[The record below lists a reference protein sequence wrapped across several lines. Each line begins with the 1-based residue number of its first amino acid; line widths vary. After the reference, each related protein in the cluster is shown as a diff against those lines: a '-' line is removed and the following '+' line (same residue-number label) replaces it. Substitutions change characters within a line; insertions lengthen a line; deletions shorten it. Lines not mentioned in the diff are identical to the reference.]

1 MSYIAVSTDAPILR
15 GGALDLWKSKEYE
28 VMLTGPYSTGKTF
41 AAILKLH
48 SLLCLFPKSRA
59 LMVRKTYK
67 SAVNSIVV
75 TYEQKVLPVNP
86 HEERSPISPYG
97 GQRPEFYQYPNGS
110 RLIVGG
116 MDNPDKFLSA
126 EYDFIYTNQTEEFTL
141 DDWEKL
147 TGRATGRAGNAP
159 WTQVFGDCNP
169 DVPFH
174 WIQTRHAIKK
184 FESRHEDNP
193 VLYRDGQW
201 TELGNKTLDILNKLT
216 GVRYKRGR
224 LGLWV
229 AAEGQVYESYDPAI
243 HLIDRFEIPDNW
255 RRYRVIDFGYRNPFV
270 CQWWAV
276 DGDDRLYRYRE
287 MYMTGRTVAAH
298 ARKIN
303 ELSQGESYAA
313 TICDHDAEDRATLA
327 ENGIETESAT
337 KTVKRG
343 IEKVEE
349 RLKLD
354 ATGKPALFLLRDSLV
369 EVDESLR
376 SERKPTCAEEEFSAY
391 VWPKGKDGQP
401 EKEEPVKENDH
412 GMDATRYMVM
422 KLDGGGDADV
432 ADLSEIYARLNQ

>member
-1 MSYIAVSTDAPILR
+1 MSYIAISEDAPVLR
-15 GGALDLWKSKEYE
+15 GGALELWKARDYE
-28 VMLTGPYSTGKTF
+28 VMLTGPYNTGKTF
-41 AAILKLH
+41 GALYKLH
-48 SLLCLFPKSRA
+48 ALLCVHPGSRA

-86 HEERSPISPYG
+86 HEGKSPIKPYG
-97 GQRPEFYQYPNGS
+97 GERPEFYQYPNGS

-126 EYDFIYTNQTEEFTL
+126 EYDFIYTNQSEELSL

-169 DVPFH
+169 DIPYH
-174 WIQTRHAIKK
+174 WIQQRKPLKK
-184 FESRHEDNP
+184 IESRHEDNP
-193 VLYRDGQW
+193 TLYQDGKW
-201 TELGNKTLDILNKLT
+201 TELGKKTLSILDRLT

-229 AAEGQVYESYDPAI
+229 AAEGQVYESFDPAI
-243 HLIDRFEIPDNW
+243 HVINRFEIPASW
-255 RRYRVIDFGYRNPFV
+255 RRFRLIDFGYRNPFV
-270 CQWWAV
+270 CQWWALS
-276 DGDDRLYRYRE
+276 DDDRLYRYRE
-287 MYMTGRTVAAH
+287 IYMSGRTVGTH
-298 ARKIN
+298 AKQIN
-303 ELSQGESYAA
+303 ELSQGEKYAA

-327 ENGIETESAT
+327 ENGIETEAAT

-349 RLKLD
+349 RLGLD
-354 ATGKPALFLLRDSLV
+354 ETGKPAIYFLRDSLV

-376 SERKPTCAEEEFSAY
+376 ADRKPICTEDEFISY

-412 GMDATRYMVM
+412 GMDAMRYMVM

-432 ADLSEIYARLNQ
+432 ADLSQIYKMMQQ